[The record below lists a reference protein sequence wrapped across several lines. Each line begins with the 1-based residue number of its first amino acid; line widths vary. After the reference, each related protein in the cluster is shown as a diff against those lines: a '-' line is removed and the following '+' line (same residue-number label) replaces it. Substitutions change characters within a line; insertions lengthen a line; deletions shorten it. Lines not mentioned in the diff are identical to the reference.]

1 MNPRRPGARAAA
13 RGGGF
18 VQVILVL
25 LVIGIVTVIALKL
38 FERSPMP
45 QVGPGAGH
53 PARAVIQNVE
63 LYVEGLSSEADAA
76 QVEEGLRRVPGVA
89 SVRVEMDR
97 GVVRVAYNPAQT
109 NPEQLVAGI
118 ERAGYRARR

>member
-1 MNPRRPGARAAA
+1 MSDRRRGARGSA

-25 LVIGIVTVIALKL
+25 LVIGIVTMIALKL

-45 QVGPGAGH
+45 PVGAGAGH

-63 LYVEGLSSEADAA
+63 LQVEGMSSEADAA

-89 SVRVEMDR
+89 SVRVELDR
-97 GVVRVAYNPAQT
+97 GVALVAFNPAQT
-109 NPEQLVAGI
+109 NPEQLVAAA